1 MYGVVQRWLRV
12 IVILFAVPAAAQ
24 TTLQLTFHLNV
35 NYLFGNPEN
44 YYWCSGTVAPRAA
57 LP

>member
-44 YYWCSGTVAPRAA
+44 YY
-57 LP
+57 